1 MPEQRSSVASQ
12 DRMVFGLHLDALTED
27 QVVERCREAVA
38 DHRRMLIG
46 VVNAAKVVNLRR
58 DPLLR
63 DSLLECD
70 LIVADGQSVVWA
82 SRFVHQPLPERVAG
96 CDLFES
102 LLAVAER
109 DDRSVFL
116 LGAKPDVLELLKSRL
131 AERFPALRIAGS
143 RNGYF
148 TAEQQGEVAEEIEKS
163 HADMLFLGITSP
175 KKEIFLGRFGD
186 SLGVPVM
193 HGVGGSFDVVAGVT
207 KRAPERWQR
216 MGLEWAY
223 RTVQEPRRMWK
234 RYLTT
239 NTRFVILLG
248 REMIHPSPELRPTR
262 SLRVVLPAPRMPVN
276 RPFPRLAPVATS
288 RTAPIGLMPIQRRP
302 LANARQSVQ
311 LSSN

>member
-1 MPEQRSSVASQ
+1 
-12 DRMVFGLHLDALTED
+12 MVFGLRLKALTEE
-27 QVVERCREAVA
+27 QVIEKCRAAVA
-38 DHRRMLIG
+38 DHQRMLIG

-82 SRFVHQPLPERVAG
+82 SRLVNQPLPERVAG
-96 CDLFES
+96 CNLFES
-102 LLAVAER
+102 LLAVAEQ
-109 DDRSVFL
+109 DGRSVFL
-116 LGAKPDVLELLKSRL
+116 LGAKPEVLDLLKSRL

-143 RNGYF
+143 RDGYF
-148 TAEQQGEVAEEIEKS
+148 TAEQQGEVAEEIKKS

-175 KKEIFLGRFGD
+175 KKEIFLGKYGA

-193 HGVGGSFDVVAGVT
+193 HGVGGSFDVVAGIT

-239 NTRFVILLG
+239 NTKFMILLG
-248 REMIHPSPELRPTR
+248 REMIQPSPELKPTR
-262 SLRVVLPAPRMPVN
+262 ALKVVLPAPRMPVN
-276 RPFPRLAPVATS
+276 RPFPRVAS
-288 RTAPIGLMPIQRRP
+288 PAGVGRLSATAVVVPTQRRP
-302 LANARQSVQ
+302 VSVPAKAVQ